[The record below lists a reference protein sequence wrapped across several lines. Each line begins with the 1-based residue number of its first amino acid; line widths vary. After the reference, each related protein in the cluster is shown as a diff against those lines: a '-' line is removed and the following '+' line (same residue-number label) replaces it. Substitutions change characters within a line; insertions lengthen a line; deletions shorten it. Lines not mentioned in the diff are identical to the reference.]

1 MDQWLVI
8 GVSGVTC
15 GGKTTLANNLY
26 KYFTESTSATEPL
39 FANKNLKIDK
49 VHLISQDNYFLPVE
63 DARHVLIE
71 HLNHINWEIV
81 SAIDMKRMCKDIMEV
96 LGANFILYPTKALQQ
111 DELMHVDDNLFSE
124 HHLPRSSSSSLL
136 AAAATTAQQQQQ
148 SQSSS
153 STNNQKVHHLL
164 NNDNKHPTK
173 LNILIIEG
181 FLIYNHTFTLDLCN
195 IKFHLHLPYEK
206 CYERRQKRHYEPPD
220 VLGYFEMVVWPLYD
234 KHCKEFANRSDILYL
249 NGEVPR
255 DKIFNFVVASIKD
268 QL

>member
-26 KYFTESTSATEPL
+26 KYFKETTEPL
-39 FANKNLKIDK
+39 AKNVKIDK
-49 VHLISQDNYFLPVE
+49 VHLISQDKYFLPVE

-71 HLNHINWEIV
+71 HLNHINWDII
-81 SAIDMKRMCKDIMEV
+81 SSIDIKQMCKDIMET
-96 LGANFILYPTKALQQ
+96 LGANFILYPTKAVQQ

-124 HHLPRSSSSSLL
+124 HLPCSSSSSVT
-136 AAAATTAQQQQQ
+136 TTAAMQQTHKI
-148 SQSSS
+148 S
-153 STNNQKVHHLL
+153 NQKLHPL
-164 NNDNKHPTK
+164 NNDNKNIESK

-181 FLIYNHTFTLDLCN
+181 FLLYNHTFTLDLCN
-195 IKFHLHLPYEK
+195 IKFHLHLPYER
-206 CYERRQKRHYEPPD
+206 CYERRQKRRYEPPD

-234 KHCKEFANRSDILYL
+234 KHCKEFANRRDIMYL

-255 DKIFNFVVASIKD
+255 DKIFDFVISSIKD